1 MRLPRVPLR
10 ALTTPTPRRTRPSA
24 RRGVILEPMSPPCA
38 HEVPTEPL
46 RDAPGLSRAAL
57 DLLVTNHARFL
68 AFLER
73 RVGRRDLAE
82 EILQDA
88 FVRSLSRGGAA
99 RLRADESAVAWFY
112 RLLRNAIVDHGR
124 HASAEQRALARAAEE
139 ASEPTER
146 ERDGELVEVICACV
160 QSLLETLKPEHR
172 RAIQRVELGGT
183 SLRELAA
190 AESITPGHA
199 GVRLFR
205 ARQALRRRIEQS
217 CGPCAEHGCHSCE
230 CRSEPHPRARPAV
243 TPCPPSD
250 P

>member
-1 MRLPRVPLR
+1 
-10 ALTTPTPRRTRPSA
+10 
-24 RRGVILEPMSPPCA
+24 MSPPSA
-38 HEVPTEPL
+38 QEVPTEPAG
-46 RDAPGLSRAAL
+46 DAPGLSRAAL

-82 EILQDA
+82 EILQEA

-124 HASAEQRALARAAEE
+124 HASAEQRALTRAAEE
-139 ASEPTER
+139 ADAPTESGQ
-146 ERDGELVEVICACV
+146 DAELVEVICACV
-160 QSLLETLKPEHR
+160 QSLVETLKPEHR
-172 RAIQRVELGGT
+172 RAIRGVELGGA
-183 SLRELAA
+183 SLRDFAA
-190 AESITPGHA
+190 AEAITPGHA

-205 ARQALRRRIEQS
+205 ARQALRRRVEQS
-217 CGPCAEHGCHSCE
+217 CGPCAARGCRDCDDEPSCVREH
-230 CRSEPHPRARPAV
+230 RRRAV